1 MYLIIFLQKEEQEVN
16 LQRNRV
22 LKSNKISN
30 LEEGS
35 KKLLFMNWKVVVK
48 IVVRNEVTYFIQ
60 NLFVKE
66 PCSVL

>member
-35 KKLLFMNWKVVVK
+35 KKLLFMN
-48 IVVRNEVTYFIQ
+48 
-60 NLFVKE
+60 
-66 PCSVL
+66 